1 MPEKAATAGVY
12 YADISI
18 SPSKERYEGFVEGLE
33 ENGISFNKRMHYAG
47 TFSVETGQIG
57 SMTLL
62 QRNPEID
69 CIVCGNDL
77 MAIGAVSVC
86 EKLGEKIPEDIKI
99 MELLTGKYKK
109 GQPYPEGSRA
119 THQADKQINNLLTD
133 ENLAIVDEL
142 SKVADDLGTNVAIL
156 SLAWIL
162 KHPEI
167 SCVIAGAK
175 QAVAA

>member
-1 MPEKAATAGVY
+1 MQK
-12 YADISI
+12 I
-18 SPSKERYEGFVEGLE
+18 R
-33 ENGISFNKRMHYAG
+33 NGITSFSPLSQG
-47 TFSVETGQIG
+47 
-57 SMTLL
+57 
-62 QRNPEID
+62 
-69 CIVCGNDL
+69 
-77 MAIGAVSVC
+77 
-86 EKLGEKIPEDIKI
+86 
-99 MELLTGKYKK
+99 LLTGKYKK

>member
-1 MPEKAATAGVY
+1 MSAK
-12 YADISI
+12 
-18 SPSKERYEGFVEGLE
+18 
-33 ENGISFNKRMHYAG
+33 N
-47 TFSVETGQIG
+47 
-57 SMTLL
+57 
-62 QRNPEID
+62 
-69 CIVCGNDL
+69 
-77 MAIGAVSVC
+77 
-86 EKLGEKIPEDIKI
+86 LGKKIPEDIKI

-142 SKVADDLGTNVAIL
+142 SKVADNLGINVAIL

-167 SCVIAGAK
+167 SCVIAGASK
-175 QAVAA
+175 PSQLENNLKAVDLEIPDDAMERIEKILGFQRFERHVG